1 MLIPLQLLLGA
12 GQGVLHL
19 GLQAVILGVVLLAG
33 DFLLG
38 IDKVGRR
45 RLLYMASLLLPVLVL

>member
-45 RLLYMASLLLPVLVL
+45 LLYMASLLLPVLML